1 MGYAVLH
8 LEKGAGNDAPISSHI
23 ERTVSPAN
31 ADKNRTHLNRELIAF
46 PEGVANRTEAIQH
59 RIENAGITRKISHNQ
74 VRAIRFLL
82 SGTSDDM
89 QRILNEDRLDE
100 WCRDSLD
107 WLRKTVGNDNVV
119 SAVLHL
125 DEKTP
130 HIHATVVPIV
140 TGERRKAKT
149 ATPEAGKKKYKK
161 KKPNTAR
168 LCADDIMAR
177 DKLTAYQTS
186 YAEAMKNYGLSRGCE
201 GTEARHITTQQY
213 YRELFSRNE
222 HLKENIEV
230 LQEEKAG
237 VYEAVQE
244 MYDRK
249 DEARDK
255 FLVMDRHVQDKKA
268 ELMTVETRL
277 QKAKQDYEPYSAQ
290 DKLNLIHD
298 LFPMMKEQLRIA
310 ELCRK
315 IGFSIDHIRRMF
327 NGNTLSLNS
336 GKLYSPEHDQKFEV
350 TNAKI
355 KIDSEPD
362 NPNRLRLNLNGMNM
376 LDWFRQKYKEFQ
388 QNIGFKS
395 RKEKGI
401 GI

>member
-1 MGYAVLH
+1 M
-8 LEKGAGNDAPISSHI
+8 
-23 ERTVSPAN
+23 
-31 ADKNRTHLNRELIAF
+31 
-46 PEGVANRTEAIQH
+46 
-59 RIENAGITRKISHNQ
+59 
-74 VRAIRFLL
+74 
-82 SGTSDDM
+82 
-89 QRILNEDRLDE
+89 
-100 WCRDSLD
+100 
-107 WLRKTVGNDNVV
+107 
-119 SAVLHL
+119 
-125 DEKTP
+125 
-130 HIHATVVPIV
+130 
-140 TGERRKAKT
+140 
-149 ATPEAGKKKYKK
+149 
-161 KKPNTAR
+161 
-168 LCADDIMAR
+168 
-177 DKLTAYQTS
+177 
-186 YAEAMKNYGLSRGCE
+186 
-201 GTEARHITTQQY
+201 
-213 YRELFSRNE
+213 
-222 HLKENIEV
+222 KENIEV

-336 GKLYSPEHDQKFEV
+336 GKLYSPEHDQKLEV